1 MNRKQRRETIDRCC
15 KRLKSSRAYLLITS
29 DGKGMPVYTYDLEM
43 LGKDDTDIRVIAMQG
58 AVGGAM
64 SMLSKADD
72 MLKER
77 IEAKRVEE
85 EKARLVENTVVS
97 RETPPTTPEAPLV
110 A

>member
-1 MNRKQRRETIDRCC
+1 
-15 KRLKSSRAYLLITS
+15 
-29 DGKGMPVYTYDLEM
+29 MPVYTYDLEG

-77 IEAKRVEE
+77 IRVAE
-85 EKARLVENTVVS
+85 EKARITADPGAEEKQPVS
-97 RETPPTTPEAPLV
+97 EPVPDA

>member
-1 MNRKQRRETIDRCC
+1 
-15 KRLKSSRAYLLITS
+15 
-29 DGKGMPVYTYDLEM
+29 MPVYTYDLEG

-77 IEAKRVEE
+77 VEAKRVEE
-85 EKARLVENTVVS
+85 EKARLAFTFEDHKKAVEAARLMGAAPSAEVV
-97 RETPPTTPEAPLV
+97 EKAPD
-110 A
+110 AA